1 LNNKGSTPLNVDVD
15 AIDDRLRLLAFFD
28 EATGYEKIRS
38 KGIRKFP
45 FLSTRLYYSFNC
57 YTTRDIS
64 RFLVYKD
71 KNGKSQVQ
79 LENRGT
85 FDCAYPLRLSY
96 KIVDSYI
103 GKLRAIFH
111 AIGRDGEWGRRLG
124 LGNPAEDKSVK
135 HYLRLFAAE

>member
-1 LNNKGSTPLNVDVD
+1 M
-15 AIDDRLRLLAFFD
+15 
-28 EATGYEKIRS
+28 
-38 KGIRKFP
+38 
-45 FLSTRLYYSFNC
+45 
-57 YTTRDIS
+57 
-64 RFLVYKD
+64 YKD

-111 AIGRDGEWGRRLG
+111 AIGRDREWGRRLG

-135 HYLRLFAAE
+135 DYLRLFAAE